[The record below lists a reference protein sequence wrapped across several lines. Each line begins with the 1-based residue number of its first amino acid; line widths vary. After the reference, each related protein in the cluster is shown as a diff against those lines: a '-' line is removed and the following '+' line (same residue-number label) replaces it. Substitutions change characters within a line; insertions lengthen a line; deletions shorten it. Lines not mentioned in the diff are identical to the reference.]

1 MRESPWPLPYYLPR
15 AACSPWGIYRA
26 LTGGLLAWVEIAPV
40 SPGHPRP
47 LPALPPAHAGPCR
60 PMRQGRGGGCQ
71 GGLSGVPPG
80 IARETPLRNPGPI
93 SDPSR

>member
-40 SPGHPRP
+40 SPGLPRP
-47 LPALPPAHAGPCR
+47 MPGVPPAHAGPCR
-60 PMRQGRGGGCQ
+60 PMRQGRGGLPRGAF
-71 GGLSGVPPG
+71 GGTPRHCPRDPP
-80 IARETPLRNPGPI
+80 
-93 SDPSR
+93 